1 MRPTWGEFGVGK
13 GLIPAV
19 SRQHAGA
26 VLVACNMG
34 MTHAAALADQALSG
48 AYAQRAARLPAW
60 KVDREFIGRAWQGR
74 PPGDIRCWRSSWRL
88 RTDTW
93 SPFHIMSNHLAP

>member
-1 MRPTWGEFGVGK
+1 MKKHVLWGEFGVGK

-60 KVDREFIGRAWQGR
+60 KVDREYKGTATLQGISGAGAV
-74 PPGDIRCWRSSWRL
+74 PGD
-88 RTDTW
+88 
-93 SPFHIMSNHLAP
+93 